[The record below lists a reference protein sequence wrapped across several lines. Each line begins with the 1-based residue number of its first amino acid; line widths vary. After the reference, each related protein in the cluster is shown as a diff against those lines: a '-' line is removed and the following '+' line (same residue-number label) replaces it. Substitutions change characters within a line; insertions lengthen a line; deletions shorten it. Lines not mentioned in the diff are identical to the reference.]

1 MPFPPDVCDPIPPEH
16 KAGPP
21 PNCEIHLD
29 LACDAGDCPEGR
41 ITVEVV
47 EVSSGAVVAQGPVN
61 CTGDC
66 VRHVFAM
73 TKARPEQATRLLA
86 RFRCG
91 AAQHD
96 TPLGVLWIKCR
107 KG

>member
-21 PNCEIHLD
+21 PNCEIRLD
-29 LACDAGDCPEGR
+29 LVCDAGDCPEGQ
-41 ITVEVV
+41 ITVELIEATTQKVL
-47 EVSSGAVVAQGPVN
+47 AKGPVN

-66 VRHVFAM
+66 VRHVFPM
-73 TKARPEQATRLLA
+73 TESRPEQATKLVA

-91 AAQHD
+91 ARQHE
-96 TPLGVLWIKCR
+96 TPLGVLLVKC
-107 KG
+107 G